1 MLQHH
6 YLPTLVN
13 DRRLS
18 REATANRRRLLTRNR
33 HTGEPRRPA
42 VSLAAPAV
50 RTAAE
55 TATPRAA

>member
-13 DRRLS
+13 DRRTA
-18 REATANRRRLLTRNR
+18 REASANRRRLFTRNR
-33 HTGEPRRPA
+33 HAEDSSAPA
-42 VSLAAPAV
+42 LSLAAPAV
-50 RTAAE
+50 RTTAE

>member
-13 DRRLS
+13 DRRIT
-18 REATANRRRLLTRNR
+18 RETSAHWHRVLKSKRRGD
-33 HTGEPRRPA
+33 HIDRPTL
-42 VSLAAPAV
+42 SLAAPAV
-50 RTAAE
+50 RTTAE